1 MRLIGSGTLIAI
13 SALLFFVSCYH
24 VPKDIEPKIHTSI
37 QDRYLKE
44 LSSPFTELT
53 TQEKN
58 TSWGSE
64 YLIGIHFARNLDLY
78 RAITAFRRAEILYN
92 AQDAEHRQLE
102 IQYEILLCY
111 YLGGRYEEVD
121 QTFGQSDLAKVG
133 SDFPAYHDLLIIL
146 YDTYDHLSEPD
157 KACHIL
163 ELIKE
168 HSPETYDTLA
178 ISTAMRRADFDALEC
193 IIAYPTERTYL
204 NNLLD
209 CYDQKKKSPATA
221 AALNAFLPGSG
232 YLYLG
237 QKQTAVTA
245 FLVNGLFIA
254 SSVYFFKNGPIA
266 AGIVT
271 TSFEAGWYFGGI
283 QGAALQAKCY
293 NERLYERMASPEM
306 NQNKLFPVFQL
317 NYAF

>member
-1 MRLIGSGTLIAI
+1 MQLIGSGALKTAI
-13 SALLFFVSCYH
+13 SVTLLLGSCCR

-37 QDRYLKE
+37 QDRYLKA
-44 LSSPFTELT
+44 LASPFKELT
-53 TQEKN
+53 PQEKN

-64 YLIGIHFARNLDLY
+64 YLIGLYFARNLDLY
-78 RAITAFRRAEILYN
+78 RAITAFRRAEILAPEEAAN
-92 AQDAEHRQLE
+92 RQLE

-111 YLGGRYEEVD
+111 YLGQRYDEVD
-121 QTFGQSDLAKVG
+121 QTFQQSDLANVDQ
-133 SDFPAYHDLLIIL
+133 SFSAYHDLLIIL
-146 YDTYDHLSEPD
+146 YDTYDHLSDSE
-157 KACHIL
+157 KAAHVL
-163 ELIKE
+163 ELIKQQE
-168 HSPETYDTLA
+168 PETYDTLA
-178 ISTAMRRADFDALEC
+178 ISTAMRRADF
-193 IIAYPTERTYL
+193 T
-204 NNLLD
+204 LLD
-209 CYDQKKKSPATA
+209 HIERPELTTLLDAYEEKKKSPTTA
-221 AALNAFLPGSG
+221 ATLNAFLPGSG

-245 FLVNGLFIA
+245 FLINGLFIA

-293 NERLYERMASPEM
+293 NERLYERMATPAM
-306 NQNKLFPVFQL
+306 NQNKLFPIFQM